1 MTTNP
6 SIRGSSCRT
15 LGRGSIGTR
24 RRYVTAKGLA
34 YGEAQSCSALSFL
47 RNGLR
52 RVAGIAPLRYGMFEW
67 NAGCVQLVQVR
78 QYIQGLDYWAA
89 QKLILQS
96 FHCKDCLFRHIF
108 FPFDLSFKL
117 SLVVISPTCSNNF
130 FFFFCLRRR
139 LRRRRLEFSW
149 TVCCNVTK

>member
-1 MTTNP
+1 
-6 SIRGSSCRT
+6 
-15 LGRGSIGTR
+15 
-24 RRYVTAKGLA
+24 
-34 YGEAQSCSALSFL
+34 
-47 RNGLR
+47 
-52 RVAGIAPLRYGMFEW
+52 MFEW

-117 SLVVISPTCSNNF
+117 LKPAPIISFFLFEATVAAAATRIPTDY
-130 FFFFCLRRR
+130 L
-139 LRRRRLEFSW
+139 L
-149 TVCCNVTK
+149 